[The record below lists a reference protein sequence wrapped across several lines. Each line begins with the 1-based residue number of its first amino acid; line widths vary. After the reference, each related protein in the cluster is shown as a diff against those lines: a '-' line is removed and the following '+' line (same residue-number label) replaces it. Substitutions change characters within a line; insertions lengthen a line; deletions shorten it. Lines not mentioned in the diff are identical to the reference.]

1 MRPFIF
7 IFLLSTLVS
16 CSKKK
21 APGDILPPDKME
33 QVLWEQM
40 KADAFTK
47 EFIARD
53 SSKDPVKENL
63 ILQEKIF
70 QKYHT
75 NRESFYKSYEWYL
88 AHDEQMKDILDSVI
102 AKQGRNRERERTRK
116 YLKLRNYEQ
125 SKKER

>member
-1 MRPFIF
+1 MRAFLSF
-7 IFLLSTLVS
+7 FLLTVLIS

-21 APGDILPPDKME
+21 ANADILPPDKME

-47 EFIARD
+47 EFLARD

-75 NRESFYKSYEWYL
+75 TRESFYKSYDWYL
-88 AHDEQMKDILDSVI
+88 AHNDQMKDILDSVI
-102 AKQGRNRERERTRK
+102 AKQGRVRERERTRK
-116 YLKLRNYEQ
+116 FIKLRNNEQ
-125 SKKER
+125 AKKER